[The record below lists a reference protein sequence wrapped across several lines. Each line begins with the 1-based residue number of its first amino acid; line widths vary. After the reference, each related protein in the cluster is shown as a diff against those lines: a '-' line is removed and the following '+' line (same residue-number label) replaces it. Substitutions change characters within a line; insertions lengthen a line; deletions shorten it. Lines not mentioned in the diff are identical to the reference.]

1 MTRRNVGIVGLVIIG
16 LGLLW
21 VGYREVRSKK
31 LDGMETKDEAKIS
44 YYTCPMHHQ
53 IHADHPGE
61 CPICQMKLVPVYES
75 PPLLDKERAGE
86 RSVIISPERQQLIG
100 VKTETAQKKQV
111 TKEIRTVGRI
121 AFDPELAIAQRE
133 FVEIAKDVPALKS
146 AAMSRLRLLGMGA
159 EEIRALAKKGR
170 VADNLYLPE
179 AGEPVWIYATLYPG
193 EMDLVQPGMSA
204 EISLPSGSHPWTGT
218 VRGIDPVVDP
228 VTRSVRAR
236 IEVPK
241 LGGVLRPDTYVNVF
255 LKVDLG
261 EALTIP
267 KSALI
272 DTGERKIAYVA
283 QAGGYFAQRE
293 IKMGAEAG
301 EDVVILDGIQEG
313 EPVVTNA
320 AFLVDSESR
329 LKAAADAPSAPS
341 CPEGQKWDVG
351 MAMCM

>member
-1 MTRRNVGIVGLVIIG
+1 MTRRSVGIVGLVVIG
-16 LGLLW
+16 FGLLW
-21 VGYREVRSKK
+21 VGYREVRGQKSE
-31 LDGMETKDEAKIS
+31 GGTETKDETKIS

-61 CPICQMKLVPVYES
+61 CPICQMKLVPVYQEGKV
-75 PPLLDKERAGE
+75 PVDAAPQNP
-86 RSVIISPERQQLIG
+86 SVIISPERQQLIG

-146 AAMSRLRLLGMGA
+146 AAMSRLRLLGMGV
-159 EEIRALAKKGR
+159 EEIRALAKRGR

-179 AGEPVWIYATLYPG
+179 AGESVWIYATLYPG
-193 EMDLVQPGMSA
+193 EMDLVGMSA
-204 EISLPSGSHPWTGT
+204 EISLPSGSQQWTGT

-228 VTRSVRAR
+228 ATRSVRAR

-241 LGGVLRPDTYVNVF
+241 LGGVLRPNTYVNVR

-283 QAGGYFAQRE
+283 QAGGHFAQRE
-293 IKMGAEAG
+293 IKVGAEAG
-301 EDVVILDGIQEG
+301 EDVVILDGVQEG

-329 LKAAADAPSAPS
+329 LKATAEAPSTPS